1 MNFPF
6 FASFI
11 LFIIFLALWLRR
23 SSRKEAKANEAYW
36 EKELQANSTRRKSLD
51 SLSYVSI
58 PFDTLPMD
66 ILSEDPE
73 MEKVHQTLHTL
84 SQSRMVNFS
93 GKTNTELKL
102 EYGAPNINLLSEYDQ
117 NFTELII
124 TLNKWASLLIEHQ
137 ETAAARTV
145 LEFAVNVGSDI
156 NSTYKM
162 LADIYLDHDPDKI
175 TVLISK
181 AKELPNHSGKKE
193 RLTAM
198 LESMDIHTLL
208 NNS

>member
-1 MNFPF
+1 M
-6 FASFI
+6 A
-11 LFIIFLALWLRR
+11 
-23 SSRKEAKANEAYW
+23 EAYW
-36 EKELQANSTRRKSLD
+36 EKELQANSTRRKSLNI
-51 SLSYVSI
+51 LSYVSI

-66 ILSEDPE
+66 ILPEDPE
-73 MEKVHQTLHTL
+73 IEKIHQTLHTL
-84 SQSRMVNFS
+84 SKTKMVNFS

-102 EYGAPNINLLSEYDQ
+102 EYGAPNITLLTEYDQ

-145 LEFAVNVGSDI
+145 LEFAVDIGSDI

-162 LADIYLDHDPDKI
+162 LADIYLDQNPDKI

-181 AKELPNHSGKKE
+181 AKELPNPSGRND

-198 LESMDIHTLL
+198 LEAMDIHFLL
-208 NNS
+208 GNS

>member
-23 SSRKEAKANEAYW
+23 SSKKETKANEAYW

-51 SLSYVSI
+51 SLPYVAI

-66 ILSEDPE
+66 ILPEDPE
-73 MEKVHQTLHTL
+73 IAKVHQTLQTL
-84 SQSRMVNFS
+84 SKTKMVNFT

-102 EYGAPNINLLSEYDQ
+102 EYGAPNINILTEYDQ
-117 NFTELII
+117 NYTELII
-124 TLNKWASLLIEHQ
+124 TLNKWASLLTEHQ
-137 ETAAARTV
+137 KIAAARTV
-145 LEFAVNVGSDI
+145 LEFAVDIGSDI

-181 AKELPNHSGKKE
+181 AKKLPNPTGKND

-198 LESMDIHTLL
+198 LEAMDVHTLFD
-208 NNS
+208 NF

>member
-1 MNFPF
+1 MN
-6 FASFI
+6 I
-11 LFIIFLALWLRR
+11 LPEDSEI
-23 SSRKEAKANEAYW
+23 
-36 EKELQANSTRRKSLD
+36 EK
-51 SLSYVSI
+51 I
-58 PFDTLPMD
+58 
-66 ILSEDPE
+66 
-73 MEKVHQTLHTL
+73 HQTLHAL
-84 SQSRMVNFS
+84 SKTKMVNFS

-124 TLNKWASLLIEHQ
+124 TLNKWASLLIAHQ

-145 LEFAVNVGSDI
+145 LEFSVDIGSDI

-162 LADIYLDHDPDKI
+162 LAEIYLDHDPDKI

>member
-23 SSRKEAKANEAYW
+23 SSKKETKANEEYW

-58 PFDTLPMD
+58 PFDTLPMN
-66 ILSEDPE
+66 ILPEDSEI
-73 MEKVHQTLHTL
+73 EKIHQTLHAL
-84 SQSRMVNFS
+84 SKTKMVNFS

-124 TLNKWASLLIEHQ
+124 TLNKWASLLIAHQ

-145 LEFAVNVGSDI
+145 LEFSVDIGSDI

-162 LADIYLDHDPDKI
+162 LAEIFIDVHVLPDGSLQMSFHPQDINP
-175 TVLISK
+175 LIK
-181 AKELPNHSGKKE
+181 
-193 RLTAM
+193 
-198 LESMDIHTLL
+198 LL
-208 NNS
+208 MTGMPPENG